1 MVSKSIARIGRI
13 LPESFRVNLDRRLA
27 STRMAFTAEE
37 FAGLSLLL
45 SLFLSALAGA
55 VAALF
60 LSPVFFMLFPV
71 LFPVLFLLLV
81 WAIPYQRA
89 KKRAAELER
98 ELPDALRHM
107 ASVLRAGVGVEEALT
122 EVSRSKYGALSE
134 EFGRIVAEVKKGRS
148 LASAILAF
156 GKRSFSPLCER
167 TSRLIVEGV
176 ERGAGLA
183 DVLEAVA
190 TDALEVRSIQRER
203 ISVTTQQVLFLMV
216 VSVMAS
222 PFVIG
227 LALSITSM
235 GGPTMGGASGMVA
248 QLSFP
253 VTVYTA
259 IQAFISGLA
268 VGIIRYGSASKG
280 LRYSVLFVPMAVLI
294 MRVSGLAVR
303 FITPLSA

>member
-1 MVSKSIARIGRI
+1 MVSKSIARLGRL

-45 SLFLSALAGA
+45 SLFLSLFAGVMGAL
-55 VAALF
+55 L
-60 LSPVFFMLFPV
+60 LSPAMFFLFPA
-71 LFPVLFLLLV
+71 LFPVLFLVLV
-81 WAIPYQRA
+81 WAVPYQKAR
-89 KKRAAELER
+89 KRAAELER

-107 ASVLRAGVGVEEALT
+107 ASVLRAGVGIEEALT
-122 EVSRSKYGALSE
+122 EISKSKYGALSE
-134 EFGRIVAEVKKGRS
+134 EFGRVVAEVKKGRS
-148 LASAILAF
+148 LASALLAF

-190 TDALEVRSIQRER
+190 TDVIEVRAIQRER
-203 ISVTTQQVLFLMV
+203 VAVTTQQVLFLMV
-216 VSVMAS
+216 VSVMAA

-227 LALSITSM
+227 LALSITSI
-235 GGPTMGGASGMVA
+235 GGVA
-248 QLSFP
+248 GKTTGLAAELSLP
-253 VTVYTA
+253 VTIYTA

-280 LRYSVLFVPMAVLI
+280 MRYSVLFVPMAVLI
-294 MRVSGLAVR
+294 LRGSGLALK
-303 FITPLSA
+303 FIAPIR

>member
-1 MVSKSIARIGRI
+1 MVAKNIARLGRL

-45 SLFLSALAGA
+45 SLFLSLLAA
-55 VAALF
+55 VAAAALF
-60 LSPVFFMLFPV
+60 LSPALLLLFPA
-71 LFPVLFLLLV
+71 LFPTLFLTLV
-81 WAIPYQRA
+81 WAVPYQKA

-122 EVSRSKYGALSE
+122 EISKSKYGALSE
-134 EFGRIVAEVKKGRS
+134 EFGRVVAEVKKGRS
-148 LASAILAF
+148 LVNALLAF

-167 TSRLIVEGV
+167 TSKLITEGV

-190 TDALEVRSIQRER
+190 TDALEVRAIQRER
-203 ISVTTQQVLFLMV
+203 VAVTTQQVLFLMV
-216 VSVMAS
+216 VSVMAA

-235 GGPTMGGASGMVA
+235 GGGPGTKGNVTA
-248 QLSFP
+248 QLTLP
-253 VTVYTA
+253 VTIYTA
-259 IQAFISGLA
+259 VQAFICGVA
-268 VGIIRYGSASKG
+268 VGIIRYGSASRG
-280 LRYSVLFVPMAVLI
+280 MRYSALFIPVAVLI
-294 MRVSGLAVR
+294 VRASGLALK
-303 FITPLSA
+303 FIAPSF

>member
-1 MVSKSIARIGRI
+1 MVAKNIARLGRL

-45 SLFLSALAGA
+45 SLSLSLLAA
-55 VAALF
+55 VAVALF
-60 LSPVFFMLFPV
+60 LSPALVLLFPV
-71 LFPVLFLLLV
+71 LFPTLFLTLV
-81 WAIPYQRA
+81 WAVPYQKA

-122 EVSRSKYGALSE
+122 EISKSKYGALSE
-134 EFGRIVAEVKKGRS
+134 EFGRVVAEVKKGRS
-148 LASAILAF
+148 LVNALLAF

-167 TSRLIVEGV
+167 TSKLITEGV

-190 TDALEVRSIQRER
+190 TDAIEVRAIQRER
-203 ISVTTQQVLFLMV
+203 VAVTTQQVLFLMV
-216 VSVMAS
+216 VSVMAA

-227 LALSITSM
+227 LALSITGM
-235 GGPTMGGASGMVA
+235 GGGGTKGGITA
-248 QLSFP
+248 QLALP
-253 VTVYTA
+253 VTIYTA

-280 LRYSVLFVPMAVLI
+280 VRYSALFVPMAVLI
-294 MRVSGLAVR
+294 MRASGFALR
-303 FITPLSA
+303 FIAPVGVP